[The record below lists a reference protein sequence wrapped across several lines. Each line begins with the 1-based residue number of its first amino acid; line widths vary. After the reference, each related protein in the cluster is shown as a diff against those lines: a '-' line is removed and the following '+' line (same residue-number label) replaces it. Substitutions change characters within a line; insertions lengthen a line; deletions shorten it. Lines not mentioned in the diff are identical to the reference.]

1 MLIPETLQARWSVT
15 TAQLCCCRSEASIGR
30 APVKLFLGGKIQ
42 ISYSFYMSCNCLP
55 FFKKRIIWKCEEK
68 YSQPMDSA
76 KQAVGSI
83 SPVGLGL
90 LTSALDGQLFWRQ
103 GLHGAGE
110 HGGWG
115 VEQLK
120 GF

>member
-1 MLIPETLQARWSVT
+1 
-15 TAQLCCCRSEASIGR
+15 
-30 APVKLFLGGKIQ
+30 
-42 ISYSFYMSCNCLP
+42 
-55 FFKKRIIWKCEEK
+55 
-68 YSQPMDSA
+68 MDST

-90 LTSALDGQLFWRQ
+90 LTSALDCQLFWRQ